1 MLTVALGQRGRV
13 AAGFAVLG
21 AGPRSASR
29 GVTKR
34 WAGADHASVALLEN
48 PVRSASPARPRPP
61 MASSTSCYAQSMA
74 TARSRED
81 CGLTGV
87 IGRFAATS
95 KGELLFSGS
104 LYRKFRELRGVGWG
118 DRSRKSKSPDHRRPG
133 PSCPLPNPSN
143 RPSLRWY
150 RGHPYLRPDGALVRN
165 ERKTSC
171 RVLSIPGG
179 AYGEAIV
186 SRIAVIAANG
196 SYQAGCRYQGV
207 SEALPPCGRVSIRR
221 HGWIFVQMP
230 SEQVRRTPFRL

>member
-1 MLTVALGQRGRV
+1 MPTVALGQRGRV
-13 AAGFAVLG
+13 AAVSAVLG

-29 GVTKR
+29 GVTRR

-74 TARSRED
+74 TARSRKD
-81 CGLTGV
+81 CGLIGF

-95 KGELLFSGS
+95 KGEVPFSGS

-118 DRSRKSKSPDHRRPG
+118 DRSRKSKGPDHRRPG

-143 RPSLRWY
+143 RPSLRWC
-150 RGHPYLRPDGALVRN
+150 RGHPYLRPGGALARN
-165 ERKTSC
+165 ELKTSYH
-171 RVLSIPGG
+171 VLSIPGG

-186 SRIAVIAANG
+186 SRNAVVAAD
-196 SYQAGCRYQGV
+196 SPYQAGCRYQGV

-230 SEQVRRTPFRL
+230 SEQVRRSPFRL

>member
-1 MLTVALGQRGRV
+1 VPTVALGQRGRV
-13 AAGFAVLG
+13 AAVSAVLG

-29 GVTKR
+29 GVTRR

-74 TARSRED
+74 TARSRKD
-81 CGLTGV
+81 CGLIGF

-95 KGELLFSGS
+95 KGEVPFSGS

-118 DRSRKSKSPDHRRPG
+118 DRSRKSKGPDHRRPG

-143 RPSLRWY
+143 RPSLRW
-150 RGHPYLRPDGALVRN
+150 RRRHPCPRPDGALARN

-171 RVLSIPGG
+171 LFCQHLAARTEKRSYRGMRWLQ
-179 AYGEAIV
+179 
-186 SRIAVIAANG
+186 RTAVIRLGAGTRGSAKLSLPAAVSPFEGMAG
-196 SYQAGCRYQGV
+196 SSCRCR
-207 SEALPPCGRVSIRR
+207 PNR
-221 HGWIFVQMP
+221 
-230 SEQVRRTPFRL
+230 